1 MRLIESKAELIQ
13 QKPGLCGI
21 YEQIEVAGRTC
32 YKSEGKM
39 AENHRAFVD
48 RMIKSKHYA
57 MLEHGTVYLWNPV
70 DSEDFQAI
78 RDKYS
83 ANKYSEVRADGQAIT
98 TNYRVIIENG
108 WEDDMYMLINEPTEY
123 HAKRITIR
131 FTCDRGM
138 SHELVRH
145 RVFSFAQESTR
156 YCNYSKGKFGGE
168 ITCILPTF
176 LRSQL
181 TTGQYNFDH
190 ESYKAYCNSMVV
202 DLAENSNRAMF
213 LWLCLSAEMTYK
225 DMLDVKNV
233 SLDPSLKR
241 ALSPQEA
248 RSILP
253 NCLKTEVVMTGFL
266 DDWKHFFDL
275 RLKGTTG
282 KPHPDMENLASKAY
296 AVLTD
301 ASYYEKIDKPL
312 ESKFEALNETSEAPK
327 GDAVDMVNHPPHYE
341 GKFECIDVMED
352 CYGEEAVEAFCLGNA
367 FKYIYR
373 CNKKFD
379 KLEDVEKAIWYLN
392 KYVSMARKKK

>member
-1 MRLIESKAELIQ
+1 MKLIESKAELIQ

-21 YEQIEVAGRTC
+21 YEQIEIAGRTC
-32 YKSEGKM
+32 YKSEGKI
-39 AENHRAFVD
+39 AENHKAFVD

-57 MLEHGTVYLWNPV
+57 MLEHGTVYLLLTDLADNDVVRYHENP
-70 DSEDFQAI
+70 
-78 RDKYS
+78 YS
-83 ANKYSEVRADGQAIT
+83 KVKMTGDGKFAIT
-98 TNYRVIIENG
+98 TNYRVLIENG
-108 WEDDMYMLINEPTEY
+108 WLDDLKYLCEPTEY
-123 HAKRITIR
+123 HAKRITMR
-131 FTCDRGM
+131 FTCDRGI

-168 ITCILPTF
+168 ITYILPTF
-176 LRSQL
+176 LKSQIDI
-181 TTGQYNFDH
+181 GQYNFD
-190 ESYKAYCNSMVV
+190 SKSFKAYTGDTVI
-202 DLAENSNRAMF
+202 DLDENSNRVRF
-213 LWLCLSAEMTYK
+213 IWQCLSAEMTYK
-225 DMLDVKNV
+225 DMLDN
-233 SLDPSLKR
+233 SF
-241 ALSPQEA
+241 SPQEA

-301 ASYYEKIDKPL
+301 ASYYENVDKPL
-312 ESKFEALNETSEAPK
+312 ESKFEALNETSEAPSE
-327 GDAVDMVNHPPHYE
+327 AAADMVNHPPHYE
-341 GKFECIDVMED
+341 GKFECIDVMGD
-352 CYGEEAVEAFCLGNA
+352 CYGDEAVMAFCLGNA

-373 CNKKFD
+373 CNKKFN

-392 KYVSMARKKK
+392 KYVSMERKRREGI

>member
-1 MRLIESKAELIQ
+1 MKLIESKAELIQ
-13 QKPGLCGI
+13 QKPGLDGI
-21 YEQIEVAGRTC
+21 YEQIEIAGRTC

-39 AENHRAFVD
+39 AENHKAFVD

-57 MLEHGTVYLWNPV
+57 MLEHGTVYLLLTDFADNDVVRYLENP
-70 DSEDFQAI
+70 
-78 RDKYS
+78 YS
-83 ANKYSEVRADGQAIT
+83 KVKMTGDGKFAIT
-98 TNYRVIIENG
+98 TNYRVLIENG
-108 WEDDMYMLINEPTEY
+108 WLDDLKYLCDPTEY
-123 HAKRITIR
+123 NAKRITMR
-131 FTCDRGM
+131 FTCDRGI

-168 ITCILPTF
+168 ITYILPTF
-176 LRSQL
+176 LKSQL
-181 TTGQYNFDH
+181 TTGQYSFD
-190 ESYKAYCNSMVV
+190 SKSFKAYTGDTVI
-202 DLAENSNRAMF
+202 DLDENSNRARF
-213 LWLCLSAEMTYK
+213 IWQCLSAEMAYK
-225 DMLDVKNV
+225 DMLDN
-233 SLDPSLKR
+233 SF
-241 ALSPQEA
+241 SPQEA

-301 ASYYEKIDKPL
+301 ASYYENVDKPL
-312 ESKFEALNETSEAPK
+312 ESKFEALNETSEATN
-327 GDAVDMVNHPPHYE
+327 GVAADMVNHPPHYE

-352 CYGEEAVEAFCLGNA
+352 CYGEEAVKAFCLGNA

-373 CNKKFD
+373 CNKKFN
-379 KLEDVEKAIWYLN
+379 KLEDIEKAIWYLN
-392 KYVSMARKKK
+392 KYVSMEHKRREGL

>member
-1 MRLIESKAELIQ
+1 MKLIESKAELIQ

-21 YEQIEVAGRTC
+21 YEQIEIAGRTC

-39 AENHRAFVD
+39 AENYKAFVD

-57 MLEHGTVYLWNPV
+57 MLEHGTVYLLLTDFADNNVVRYHENP
-70 DSEDFQAI
+70 
-78 RDKYS
+78 YS
-83 ANKYSEVRADGQAIT
+83 KVKMTGDGKFAIT
-98 TNYRVIIENG
+98 TNYRVLIENG
-108 WEDDMYMLINEPTEY
+108 WLDDLKYLCEPTEY
-123 HAKRITIR
+123 HEKRITMR
-131 FTCDRGM
+131 FTCDRGI

-168 ITCILPTF
+168 LTYILPTF
-176 LRSQL
+176 LKSQIDV
-181 TTGQYNFDH
+181 GQYSFD
-190 ESYKAYCNSMVV
+190 SKSFKAYTGDTVI
-202 DLAENSNRAMF
+202 DLDENSNRARF
-213 LWLCLSAEMTYK
+213 IWQCLSAEMTYK
-225 DMLDVKNV
+225 DMLDN
-233 SLDPSLKR
+233 S
-241 ALSPQEA
+241 LSPQEA

-301 ASYYEKIDKPL
+301 ASYYENVDKPL
-312 ESKFEALNETSEAPK
+312 EGKFEALNETSETPSETAE
-327 GDAVDMVNHPPHYE
+327 DMVNHPPHYE

-352 CYGEEAVEAFCLGNA
+352 CYGDEAVRAFCLGNA

-373 CNKKFD
+373 CDKKFN

-392 KYVSMARKKK
+392 KYVSMERKRMEEL

>member
-1 MRLIESKAELIQ
+1 MKLIESKAELIR

-21 YEQIEVAGRTC
+21 YEQIEMAGRTC

-39 AENHRAFVD
+39 AENHKAFVD

-57 MLEHGTVYLWNPV
+57 MLEHGTVYFWNPV
-70 DSEDFQAI
+70 NSEDFQAI

-108 WEDDMYMLINEPTEY
+108 WEDDMYMLIDEPTEY
-123 HAKRITIR
+123 HAKRITMR
-131 FTCDRGM
+131 FTCDRGI

-156 YCNYSKGKFGGE
+156 YCNYSKGKFGSE
-168 ITCILPTF
+168 ITYILPTF
-176 LRSQL
+176 LKSQIEP
-181 TTGQYNFDH
+181 GQYNFD
-190 ESYKAYCNSMVV
+190 SKSFKAYTGDTVI
-202 DLAENSNRAMF
+202 DLDENSNRVRF
-213 LWLCLSAEMTYK
+213 IWQCLSAEMAYK
-225 DMLDVKNV
+225 DMLDN
-233 SLDPSLKR
+233 S
-241 ALSPQEA
+241 LSPQEA

-301 ASYYEKIDKPL
+301 ASYYERVDKPL
-312 ESKFEALNETSEAPK
+312 EGKFEALNETSEAPSE
-327 GDAVDMVNHPPHYE
+327 AAADMVNHPPHYE
-341 GKFECIDVMED
+341 GKFECIDVMGD
-352 CYGEEAVEAFCLGNA
+352 CYGDEAVKAFCLGNA

-373 CNKKFD
+373 CNKKFN

-392 KYVSMARKKK
+392 KYVSMERKRMEEL